1 MKRILF
7 TGCLLAAAV
16 SPALA
21 ESTFPNTCSQIEF
34 AHAGNNATIKA
45 MCLKQDGSANATS
58 LTLQGISNENGVLK
72 QGSGNSTFQQ
82 SCGNIRIIASG
93 TNVLLSAQCRTT
105 SGSFNPTSLPI
116 NNVNNN

>member
-34 AHAGNNATIKA
+34 AYAGKDATIKA
-45 MCLKQDGSANATS
+45 VCLRADGSPNATS
-58 LTLQGISNENGVLK
+58 LVLQGISNENGMLK
-72 QGSGNSTFQQ
+72 QGTGNSTFQQ
-82 SCGNIRIIASG
+82 SCGNIRVIASG
-93 TNVLLSAQCRTT
+93 TNVLLSAQCRTV
-105 SGSFNPTSLPI
+105 SGMSTPTSLPLNGI
-116 NNVNNN
+116 